1 MNESAQRSRAAPSPP
16 ANESTEALRASE
28 RMLAEAQ
35 RVAHIGSWSW
45 GIESNVITWSDEMY
59 RVYGLEPGAIPVDMK
74 EFLGRVHPEDRE
86 RVEKA
91 VGQALEAGVDFEF
104 QHRLVRPDG
113 EVRYCLGRG
122 TAVRGRDGS
131 IVRMVGTGQ
140 DITQEL
146 ESAERERTLQ
156 EERARRAAAE
166 KAARR
171 LAVLAEASETL
182 ASSLEYETTLS
193 NVARLAVPRLADWC
207 AVDLVEAGGVLKRL
221 AVAHQDPAK
230 VELVRALEQRW
241 PAARNAEHGA
251 WKVVRTG
258 QAEFVP
264 DIPDELLVAAA
275 VDEEH
280 LAALRQ
286 LGLRSLIAAPL
297 RARGRTLGALTMVHA
312 ESERS
317 FTEEDRRL
325 VLDLAQRAAMAIDN
339 ARLLRDIEEA
349 RGHMEEQAAELES
362 QTAEMQELMEELEVT
377 AEQLQTRNEELEA
390 ITAESERAR
399 AAAEEANEAKSQF
412 LAAMSHELRTP
423 LNAIAGYSELLQ
435 IGIHGPLNDKQL
447 ETLQRIQRNQTRLLG
462 LINDVLNFAKLEAH
476 QVHFEEVDIPVAGM
490 LGSLE
495 QIILP
500 QVAAKGISYEYVA
513 ADPGLVVRGDRE
525 KLEQVVLNLLSNAVK
540 FTQEG
545 GSITLSAAAT
555 DDQVLI
561 RVADTGRGIPADRL
575 EHIFEPFIQVDA
587 HLTRVAEGVGLGLS
601 ISRDLMRKMGG
612 DLTVASHLGAGSVFT
627 ANLPRVPAAG

>member
-1 MNESAQRSRAAPSPP
+1 
-16 ANESTEALRASE
+16 
-28 RMLAEAQ
+28 
-35 RVAHIGSWSW
+35 
-45 GIESNVITWSDEMY
+45 
-59 RVYGLEPGAIPVDMK
+59 
-74 EFLGRVHPEDRE
+74 
-86 RVEKA
+86 
-91 VGQALEAGVDFEF
+91 
-104 QHRLVRPDG
+104 
-113 EVRYCLGRG
+113 
-122 TAVRGRDGS
+122 
-131 IVRMVGTGQ
+131 
-140 DITQEL
+140 
-146 ESAERERTLQ
+146 
-156 EERARRAAAE
+156 
-166 KAARR
+166 
-171 LAVLAEASETL
+171 
-182 ASSLEYETTLS
+182 
-193 NVARLAVPRLADWC
+193 
-207 AVDLVEAGGVLKRL
+207 
-221 AVAHQDPAK
+221 
-230 VELVRALEQRW
+230 
-241 PAARNAEHGA
+241 
-251 WKVVRTG
+251 
-258 QAEFVP
+258 
-264 DIPDELLVAAA
+264 
-275 VDEEH
+275 
-280 LAALRQ
+280 
-286 LGLRSLIAAPL
+286 
-297 RARGRTLGALTMVHA
+297 MVHA

-325 VLDLAQRAAMAIDN
+325 VVDLAQRAAMAIDN

-447 ETLQRIQRNQTRLLG
+447 ETLRRIQRNQTRLLG

-476 QVHFEEVDIPVAGM
+476 QVHFDEADVPVAGM

-495 QIILP
+495 QVILP
-500 QVAAKGISYEYVA
+500 QVAAKGITYEYVV
-513 ADPGLVVRGDRE
+513 ADPGLVVRADRE

-540 FTQEG
+540 FTQGG
-545 GSITLSAAAT
+545 GSITLSAAAA

-612 DLTVASHLGAGSVFT
+612 DLTVESRLGAGSVFT
-627 ANLPRVPAAG
+627 ANVPRVPATG

>member
-1 MNESAQRSRAAPSPP
+1 MNESVQRPGAASSTP
-16 ANESTEALRASE
+16 ADESTEALRASE

-45 GIESNVITWSDEMY
+45 DIESNVITWSDEMY
-59 RVYGLEPGAIPVDMK
+59 RVYGLEPDAISVDMK
-74 EFLGRVHPEDRE
+74 EFIGRVHPEDRE
-86 RVEKA
+86 RVQKA
-91 VGQALEAGVDFEF
+91 VGQALDAGADFEF

-122 TAVRGRDGS
+122 TSVRGRDGS

-140 DITQEL
+140 DITREL

-156 EERARRAAAE
+156 EEQARRAAAE

-182 ASSLEYETTLS
+182 ASSLDYETTLS

-207 AVDLVEAGGVLKRL
+207 AVDLVEAGGDLKRL

-230 VELVRALEQRW
+230 VELVRTLEQRW
-241 PAARNAEHGA
+241 PAARSAEHGA
-251 WKVVRTG
+251 WKAVRTG
-258 QAEFVP
+258 QADFVP

-275 VDEEH
+275 VDEAH

-317 FTEEDRRL
+317 FTEDDRRL
-325 VLDLAQRAAMAIDN
+325 VLDLAHRAAMAIDN
-339 ARLLRDIEEA
+339 ARLVRDSEEA

-377 AEQLQTRNEELEA
+377 AEQLQARNEELEA

-447 ETLQRIQRNQTRLLG
+447 ETLQRIQRNQMRLLG

-476 QVHFEEVDIPVAGM
+476 QVRFDEADIPVDGM

-513 ADPGLVVRGDRE
+513 AEPGLVVRADRE

-612 DLTVASHLGAGSVFT
+612 DITVESTLGAGSVFT
-627 ANLPRVPAAG
+627 AHVPRVPAAG